1 MCQLEMQTAVVVL
14 TDANTAY
21 PFEVP
26 KGVVNLKI
34 QCRDATALR
43 IGKDAIAVAAGAADG
58 NYFTV
63 KAGTVHD
70 AQDVDPRANM
80 GIQIACGSAGKY
92 AEIEYWQR
100 VP

>member
-1 MCQLEMQTAVVVL
+1 MCQLEMQTAVVTL
-14 TDANTAY
+14 TAQDTAY
-21 PFEVP
+21 LFEVP
-26 KGVVNLKI
+26 KGVESLKI

-43 IGKDAIAVAAGAADG
+43 IGKDATAVALGAAGG

-63 KAGTVHD
+63 KSGTVYD

-80 GIQIACGSAGKY
+80 GIQIACGVAGKY
-92 AEIEYWQR
+92 AEIVYWQR